1 MVDVDGGC
9 KLLAPKLFGLVW
21 SLVAIRRSVY
31 IHQKNCM
38 NSCNDFGHDDSTTN
52 IVVAIIIII
61 IIIII
66 TSGMTHHHRT
76 PLLLLHL

>member
-1 MVDVDGGC
+1 M
-9 KLLAPKLFGLVW
+9 PIFGSQVVW
-21 SLVAIRRSVY
+21 LGLIVCGHPALSH
-31 IHQKNCM
+31 IHQKNRV

-52 IVVAIIIII
+52 IVVVIII